1 MKAIQKKR
9 GNIMRGVKKKTI
21 RIVCLVL
28 AILIVLSAVSTGVA
42 MLF

>member
-1 MKAIQKKR
+1 
-9 GNIMRGVKKKTI
+9 MRSVKKKTI

-28 AILIVLSAVSTGVA
+28 ALLIVLSAVSTGVA

>member
-1 MKAIQKKR
+1 MKEIQKKR
-9 GNIMRGVKKKTI
+9 GNIMRGVNNKTI

-28 AILIVLSAVSTGVA
+28 ALVIVLSAVSTGVA

>member
-1 MKAIQKKR
+1 
-9 GNIMRGVKKKTI
+9 MRGAKKKTI

-28 AILIVLSAVSTGVA
+28 ALLIVLSAVSTGVA